1 MTIIECWFM
10 DICEDCINIDRVIFS
25 RKDNDI
31 SVLFWRFTKTARS
44 GNIVHKEWRETVWF
58 EENSHRWYLLAGRVK
73 RPEERE
79 GKIGRN
85 KEDSIHW

>member
-1 MTIIECWFM
+1 M

-44 GNIVHKEWRETVWF
+44 GNIVHKE
-58 EENSHRWYLLAGRVK
+58 
-73 RPEERE
+73 
-79 GKIGRN
+79 
-85 KEDSIHW
+85 